1 LIPPFDVESF
11 ANRLFQLM
19 NDDKLR
25 RTVGENG
32 KRKSQLYQIDSVGSQ
47 WKQLFDQLMEKN
59 EV

>member
-1 LIPPFDVESF
+1 
-11 ANRLFQLM
+11 M